1 MGFICGSLEAAHG
14 GSNHSLDIEFKIGT
28 ILNWVHLP
36 EPAIV
41 RPPADTTEPDIGV
54 VMAKVCVNN
63 LFISL
68 DGFAAGEFV
77 TFDQP
82 IGDAQALFSYFDGR
96 VIEGV
101 HQINDAVTADRALF
115 AMWGQGI
122 GAEIMGRKKFGPQS
136 GPWPSDGWRGWWGD
150 EPPFKT
156 PCFVL
161 THHPRTPMNFDNGT
175 SFHFIDAAPEAA
187 LEMATVAAN
196 GRNIRIG
203 GGPSTV
209 KQFLAAGLI
218 DFMHLVIVPVTL
230 GRGVSLWD
238 GLEGLEKDFTVESVT
253 TASGLTHQLWNRRVE
268 SSSA

>member
-1 MGFICGSLEAAHG
+1 
-14 GSNHSLDIEFKIGT
+14 
-28 ILNWVHLP
+28 
-36 EPAIV
+36 
-41 RPPADTTEPDIGV
+41 
-54 VMAKVCVNN
+54 MAKVCVNN

-175 SFHFIDAAPEAA
+175 SFHFIDAGPEAA

-218 DFMHLVIVPVTL
+218 DFMHLVIVPITL

-238 GLEGLEKDFTVESVT
+238 GLEGLDKDFTVESVT
-253 TASGLTHQLWNRRVE
+253 TARGLTHQLWNRRVE
-268 SSSA
+268 GSSE